1 MKSFLL
7 DALTA
12 GLLSPIA
19 SNAESVLLVIYMG
32 EFGLEK
38 IEMRDL
44 DQCIKNGEAYK
55 DMKAAGL
62 FKIFVCLEGK

>member
-1 MKSFLL
+1 MKCFLL

-19 SNAESVLLVIYMG
+19 SNDESVWLGLYVG
-32 EFGLEK
+32 ESGLEK

-44 DQCIKNGEAYK
+44 D
-55 DMKAAGL
+55 
-62 FKIFVCLEGK
+62 